1 MEAIASTSP
10 PGRKVTARPRGLYGA
25 AKRTFDFTGALLGL
39 LIASPVLLAVA
50 IAIRIDSPGPAIFRQ
65 RRSGRGS
72 REFVIHKFRTMQVG
86 TPDLASHLMGP
97 GSSRV
102 TRLGGFL
109 RRSSLDELPQL
120 WNVLTGDMS
129 LVGPR
134 PALHNQDDLI
144 ALRQAHG
151 VDALKPGLTGWA
163 QIHGRD
169 ELNVEQKT
177 RYDAWYLEHASFRLD
192 LWILVRT
199 VWILFSSRGVY

>member
-1 MEAIASTSP
+1 MEAIASSSP
-10 PGRKVTARPRGLYGA
+10 PGPRVAARPAGFYGLL
-25 AKRTFDFTGALLGL
+25 KRTLDMGGALFGL
-39 LIASPVLLAVA
+39 IVSAPLLLAIA
-50 IAIRIDSPGPAIFRQ
+50 IAIRLDSPGPALFRQ

-72 REFVIHKFRTMQVG
+72 REFVIVKFRTMQVG

-102 TRLGGFL
+102 TRIGGFL

-120 WNVLTGDMS
+120 WNVFTGDMS

-144 ALRQAHG
+144 ALRRAAG
-151 VDALKPGLTGWA
+151 VDALRPGLTGWA

-169 ELNVEQKT
+169 ELDVAQKT
-177 RYDAWYLEHASFRLD
+177 RFDTWYLEHASLRLD
-192 LWILVRT
+192 LWILLRT
-199 VWILFSSRGVY
+199 VITLFSSRGVY

>member
-10 PGRKVTARPRGLYGA
+10 PGRKVSARPAGVYGA
-25 AKRTFDFTGALLGL
+25 AKRAFDFAGALFGL
-39 LIASPVLLAVA
+39 AIAAPVMLVVA

-72 REFVIHKFRTMQVG
+72 YEFVIHKFRTMKTG

-102 TRLGGFL
+102 TRLGTFL

-144 ALRQAHG
+144 ALRQARG

-169 ELNVEQKT
+169 ELSVEEKT

-199 VWILFSSRGVY
+199 VAILFSSRGVY